1 MPVSASASVISMSR
15 VAWSTAAKASSVGA
29 KTVNSPPFRVSTR
42 FTPGSSWPLTTA
54 RSRRLH
60 PDVNLVATL
69 NGGEFTV
76 FAPTDEAFAAVDQA
90 TLDMLMT
97 DADALTGI
105 LTYH

>member
-42 FTPGSSWPLTTA
+42 FTSGIRWQLPTEVSREPTT
-54 RSRRLH
+54 
-60 PDVNLVATL
+60 DVNLVDTL